1 MIIIMWARVCI
12 VLYNLIIWIEGG
24 NFDNVLRASL
34 VQRGLHDVDAGAG
47 GDSGDEDD
55 PGNDLEQARHRL
67 EMPGLHFWL
76 RLMDELFD
84 SPSCNAIRRPE

>member
-12 VLYNLIIWIEGG
+12 VLHNLIIWIEGG

-34 VQRGLHDVDAGAG
+34 VQRGLHDADAGAG
-47 GDSGDEDD
+47 GDSGDEDN
-55 PGNDLEQARHRL
+55 PGDDLEQAQRRL
-67 EMPGLHFWL
+67 ETPGQCFRL

-84 SPSCNAIRRPE
+84 SPSCNAIRRPD

>member
-12 VLYNLIIWIEGG
+12 VLHNLIIRIEGG

-34 VQRGLHDVDAGAG
+34 VQRGLHDADAGAG
-47 GDSGDEDD
+47 GDSGDEDN
-55 PGNDLEQARHRL
+55 PGDDLEQAQRRL
-67 EMPGLHFWL
+67 ETPGQRFRL

-84 SPSCNAIRRPE
+84 SPSCNVIRQPD